1 MENYKDMLLAQKDK
15 LIQKALYSVNP
26 CTIATAIALSNEQV
40 IEKFIEKVNAGDIFK
55 GHRCLNHTTDWEKVY
70 VYFDF
75 DCPPGVFCI
84 VKPSFAAVVNLISKK
99 VEVIDPFDINEIN
112 ELQKVIQH
120 SNLELNNFWPDWPDI
135 DDIEVKVFLEGTKI
149 VLTASYKGSEKYRT
163 VLADVG
169 DAVCGSRGDID
180 LFSASGCKVY
190 LRYVWLCIK
199 PDQRIA
205 EYSFQVW
212 ARVGSLKT
220 KLSDT
225 IEGNISL

>member
-1 MENYKDMLLAQKDK
+1 MENCKDMLLAQKDK

-26 CTIATAIALSNEQV
+26 CTIATAIALSDEQV
-40 IEKFIEKVNAGDIFK
+40 IEKFIEKVNAGDVFK

-84 VKPSFAAVVNLISKK
+84 VKPSFAAVVNLVSRK

-120 SNLELNNFWPDWPDI
+120 SNLELNNFLPNWPDI
-135 DDIEVKVFLEGTKI
+135 DDIEVKVFLEGTEI

-169 DAVCGSRGDID
+169 DAVCGNRGDID
-180 LFSASGCKVY
+180 LFTASGCKVY

-225 IEGNISL
+225 IEGDISW